1 MRTQVHAVTLSSL
14 RDLSLAKLG
23 VVALTQRNLRATN
36 MRQNCCFKNKD
47 VYKEGK
53 HTPEHG
59 LAWDLK
65 EEPRVI
71 GWNVMG

>member
-14 RDLSLAKLG
+14 RDFSLAKLG
-23 VVALTQRNLRATN
+23 VMALTQRNLRATN

-65 EEPRVI
+65 EEPWLLE
-71 GWNVMG
+71 GLLLG